1 MDNNNSFQTS
11 FIPKKPITNSG
22 VSVVRQPTDFF
33 TILTVIILIVTG
45 VISGG
50 LYFYKGYLKTQ
61 ITGLSDSIQ
70 KSHDSFEKETI
81 DELSLFDKRSS
92 AVKKILGN
100 HIVLSPM
107 FNLLGNLTIPSI
119 QYTKFDQKN
128 TDKTFSVSVSGIAS
142 DYKSI
147 ALQADVFNSA
157 KGRFFKNVIF
167 SNLTK
172 NKDNFVQFDLSFDVD
187 PSLLSYEKDILL
199 GGQNASNTIPS
210 GSSQNTN
217 LNTNQPQ

>member
-1 MDNNNSFQTS
+1 MNNNNSFQTS
-11 FIPKKPITNSG
+11 FIPKKPINSSS
-22 VSVVRQPTDFF
+22 VSVVKQPTDFF
-33 TILTVIILIVTG
+33 TILAVIILIVAG
-45 VISGG
+45 VVSGG

-61 ITGLSDSIQ
+61 ITELSVSIQ
-70 KSHDSFEKETI
+70 KSHDSFEKDTI
-81 DELSLFDKRSS
+81 DELSLFDKRSN
-92 AVKKILGN
+92 AVKKILGS

-107 FNLLGNLTIPSI
+107 FKLLGSLTIPSI

-128 TDKTFSVSVSGIAS
+128 TSNVFSVTVSGIAS

-172 NKDNFVQFDLSFDVD
+172 NKDNFVQFDLTFDVD

-199 GGQNASNTIPS
+199 GDQSSSNATQS
-210 GSSQNTN
+210 GTSQNIN